1 MKKDLA
7 LDESQPSG
15 SVLQHR
21 TERGSEPVCRSSNDL
36 PPPCSPPENQPTH
49 SRKPAERSVWG
60 SCVCS
65 RTRPEFPLTLEFHDL
80 KISNPFLCKTV
91 HKKKVSFMTGV
102 GAKSHNYSHN
112 PENLQ
117 LMQKSLVK
125 PCVKNSTWAREL
137 LLCLLVYP

>member
-1 MKKDLA
+1 MKVSPA
-7 LDESQPSG
+7 VQSSSTEQSGGPSL
-15 SVLQHR
+15 SAEVPTTFPHHA
-21 TERGSEPVCRSSNDL
+21 P
-36 PPPCSPPENQPTH
+36 PPENQPTH
-49 SRKPAERSVWG
+49 SRNPAERSVWG

-65 RTRPEFPLTLEFHDL
+65 RTRPEFPLTPEFRDL
-80 KISNPFLCKTV
+80 KLSNPFLCKTV
-91 HKKKVSFMTGV
+91 HKQKASFMTGV
-102 GAKSHNYSHN
+102 GAKSRNYSHN